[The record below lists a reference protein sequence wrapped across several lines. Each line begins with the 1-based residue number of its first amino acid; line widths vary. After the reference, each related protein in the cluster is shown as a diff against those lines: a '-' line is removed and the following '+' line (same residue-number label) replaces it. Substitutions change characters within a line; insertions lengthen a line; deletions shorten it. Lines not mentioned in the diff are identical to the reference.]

1 MTQTRE
7 KWDCLFG
14 VELTLEWRYEDA
26 IVFRVFIFIFLFKT
40 TGKKKHLDEDDFCP
54 FYGNFFGKCRS
65 ESYLIIT
72 LFKVLSQQ
80 LWTTLTTAFER
91 HFKMEDF
98 TEMDH
103 HTCSF
108 FVGKKSWNENWQ
120 RCLKSYRLHKKPSL
134 CFKEH
139 CSKK

>member
-7 KWDCLFG
+7 KWDSLFG
-14 VELTLEWRYEDA
+14 VELTLERRYEDV

-40 TGKKKHLDEDDFCP
+40 TGKKKHLDEGDFCS
-54 FYGNFFGKCRS
+54 FYGNFFGKCLP
-65 ESYLIIT
+65 ESYLIID
-72 LFKVLSQQ
+72 LFIVLSHQ

-103 HTCSF
+103 RTC
-108 FVGKKSWNENWQ
+108 
-120 RCLKSYRLHKKPSL
+120 
-134 CFKEH
+134 
-139 CSKK
+139 